1 MGINNTHYQYIMRI
15 EKCQEGKSMRCAEG
29 KRRCHQRDIKLYTC
43 PARLGMVSQ
52 LYLRVTIERPPLLRP
67 GNHASIV
74 RGIPASAGV
83 SAAP

>member
-1 MGINNTHYQYIMRI
+1 MGINNAHYYYIMVI
-15 EKCQEGKSMRCAEG
+15 KKCQEGKSMRCAAG
-29 KRRCHQRDIKLYTC
+29 KRRRYQRDGEPYTC
-43 PARLGMVSQ
+43 LARLGMVSQ

-67 GNHASIV
+67 CNQASIV